1 MMKPPSQIAS
11 GVTMS
16 ISVRVSDA
24 LYQAASTAAE
34 AELRSIPQQ
43 IEFWAQLGRAAFDN
57 PDLPIDLVRDILM
70 SRMVPVEDAEPFVPE
85 GQPGG

>member
-1 MMKPPSQIAS
+1 
-11 GVTMS
+11 MS
-16 ISVRVSDA
+16 TSVRVSDA
-24 LYQAASTAAE
+24 LYQAASTAAK

-85 GQPGG
+85 GEPGG